1 MIINCSKSVLSEAL
15 SVVSKAVSSKS
26 NLSVLEGIFLK
37 AENDSSLTLIGNDL
51 EIGIEAKLN
60 AEVIE
65 EGRAVLNAKMFMG
78 IVRSLPSDDV
88 YIEVKENNAAIIKS
102 GLSKFEING
111 IDPLEFP
118 ELIKVDSEYTIEIS
132 NNILKNMI
140 NKTAFSVSTSDI
152 KPVLKGCLLE
162 IEENKL
168 KMVAVDK
175 FRMAIREEI
184 LDESFE
190 KRSLIIPEKTLS
202 EIAKILKDGD
212 EKVKIN
218 CNSKNV
224 VFSFENYRMVSRL
237 IEGEFIKYNSAISES
252 FEIELECSK
261 NELTEAINRA
271 SLMLTSDSLKAPLKF
286 KISGDNINITCET
299 VHGSFEDNISIPTG
313 NANLLIGFN
322 NVFLLDALR
331 ACDEEMIKIKFN
343 KNINPLVITPVE
355 GDKFLY
361 LVLPMKI

>member
-1 MIINCSKSVLSEAL
+1 MIINCSKSVLSDAL

-26 NLSVLEGIFLK
+26 NLSVLEGIFIK
-37 AENDSSLTLIGNDL
+37 AEKDSSLTLIGNDL
-51 EIGIEAKLN
+51 EIGIEAKIN

-65 EGRAVLNAKMFMG
+65 SGKVVLNAKMLMG
-78 IVRSLPSDDV
+78 IVRSLPSDEV
-88 YIEVKENNAAIIKS
+88 YIEVKENNSAVIKS

-111 IDPLEFP
+111 IDPMEFP
-118 ELIKVDSEYTIEIS
+118 ELIKVDSEYNIELS
-132 NNILKNMI
+132 NDLIKNMI
-140 NKTAFSVSTSDI
+140 NKTAFSVSGSDL

-162 IEENKL
+162 IDENKI

-184 LDESFE
+184 LEDSFE
-190 KRSLIIPEKTLS
+190 KKSLIIPEKTLS
-202 EIAKILKDGD
+202 ELAKILKDGD

-224 VFSFENYRMVSRL
+224 VFTFENYKMVSRL
-237 IEGEFIKYNSAISES
+237 IEGEFIKYNSAIAES

-261 NELTEAINRA
+261 SELTDSITRA
-271 SLMLTSDSLKAPLKF
+271 TLMLTGDTLKAPLKF
-286 KISGDNINITCET
+286 KISGDNIKIFCET
-299 VHGSFEDNISIPTG
+299 ARGSFDDNINVPTG

-322 NVFLLDALR
+322 NEFLLDALR
-331 ACDEEMIKIKFN
+331 ACDEDMIKIKFN

-355 GDKFLY
+355 GNKFLY